1 MLKDS
6 LAPTNKMIKNLIE
19 VELGYINIDNVEF
32 QEGMAQQVS
41 KLIQEKEE
49 KEKKQEIKEYV
60 CITILYNLSRR

>member
-1 MLKDS
+1 
-6 LAPTNKMIKNLIE
+6 
-19 VELGYINIDNVEF
+19 
-32 QEGMAQQVS
+32 MAQQVS